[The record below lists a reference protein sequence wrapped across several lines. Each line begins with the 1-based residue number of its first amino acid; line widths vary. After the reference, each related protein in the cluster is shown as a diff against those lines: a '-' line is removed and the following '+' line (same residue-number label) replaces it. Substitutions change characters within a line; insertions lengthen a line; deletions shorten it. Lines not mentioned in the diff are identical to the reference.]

1 MADRSASMA
10 ELMPLRVPHGHY
22 DVAILGGGLAG
33 LSLALQLK
41 RQRPESR
48 ILLLDKRT
56 EPARLAA
63 FKVGESSVEIG
74 AHYYRDIVGV
84 RDHLEEKQ
92 LRKLGLRFFLPAQGN
107 SDITKR
113 VEFCTPAHHTAYT
126 HQIDRGLFENELFNR
141 CFAEGIDAFRG
152 FRVQDVELGDEK
164 HTVTASHEA
173 GDVTVTARWVSDAT
187 GRGNFLRRKLDI
199 GTDTAHNINAAW
211 FRLAGGLDW
220 EQEWSDDEEWVDRMP
235 ERGQRLYSTTHL
247 IDDGY
252 WLWLIQLA
260 TGPISIGICADPRFH
275 PFERINSFD
284 AFLDWMRE
292 HEPQLAQSVENRQGD
307 VLDFLRI
314 ENFSYASD
322 RLMSG
327 KDRWTLHGE
336 AVGFI
341 DALYSPG
348 SDFIA
353 YTNTFGG
360 QVINADLDGT
370 VDDIEE
376 YADFYNDFFFKLF
389 NATLHLYTD
398 KYQLFGNPQVFVL
411 KAVFDSF
418 NYFATLGS
426 PFLHGRMRER
436 EDIERLVAMYQE
448 SLIPMVER
456 MQQFFMDWNE
466 LERTH
471 YEGVSV
477 LSKQFEPYIRAQ
489 ESMSLPAEG
498 DQLFERAAELVEN
511 VKALSVWMFH
521 KAAKNLP
528 DPPDEDQP
536 INPLAISLNPD
547 RWEEDGLF
555 SDDGIT
561 LAQAREK
568 LAGIEEMDLE
578 ARGAVVA
585 G

>member
-1 MADRSASMA
+1 MADRSASSL
-10 ELMPLRVPHGHY
+10 EIMPLRVPNGHY
-22 DVAILGGGLAG
+22 DVCVLGGGLAG
-33 LSLALQLK
+33 LTLALQLK
-41 RQRPESR
+41 RQRPETK
-48 ILLLDKRT
+48 ILLLEKRAD
-56 EPARLAA
+56 PARHAA

-74 AHYYRDIVGV
+74 AHYYREVVGV
-84 RDHLEEKQ
+84 KDHLEEAQ
-92 LRKLGLRFFLPAQGN
+92 LRKLGLRFFLPAGGN
-107 SDITKR
+107 EDITKR

-126 HQIDRGLFENELFNR
+126 HQIDRGLFENELFDR
-141 CFAEGIDAFRG
+141 CLAAGIDAFRG
-152 FRVQDVELGDEK
+152 FRIQDVELGDEK
-164 HTVTASHEA
+164 HTITASHEA

-199 GTDTAHNINAAW
+199 GTETPHNINAAW

-220 EQEWSDDEEWVDRMP
+220 EGWADDEEWLDRMP
-235 ERGQRLYSTTHL
+235 ERGNRLYSTTHL

-260 TGPISIGICADPRFH
+260 TGPISIGVCADPRLH
-275 PFERINSFD
+275 PFERINSFE

-292 HEPQLAQSVENRQGD
+292 HEPQLARAVEGRQD
-307 VLDFLRI
+307 EVLDFLRV
-314 ENFSYASD
+314 ENFSYASE
-322 RLMSG
+322 RLLSG
-327 KDRWTLHGE
+327 KERWTLHGE

-389 NATLHLYTD
+389 NTTIQLYND
-398 KYQLFGNPQVFVL
+398 RYKLFGNPQVMVL
-411 KAVFDSF
+411 KVVFDSF

-436 EDIERLVAMYQE
+436 EDIERLLALYQE
-448 SLIPMVER
+448 SLIPLVHR
-456 MQQFFMDWNE
+456 MQQFFSDWDE
-466 LERTH
+466 LERKPH
-471 YEGVSV
+471 EGVSV
-477 LSKQFEPYIRAQ
+477 LSKEFEPYIKAQ

-498 DQLFERAAELVEN
+498 DELFERAQELVEH
-511 VKALSVWMFH
+511 VKALSVWIFH
-521 KAAKNLP
+521 KAAKSLP
-528 DPPDEDQP
+528 DPPDEDAA
-536 INPLAISLNPD
+536 INPLAISLQPE
-547 RWEEDGLF
+547 RWQEDGLF

-561 LAQAREK
+561 LAQAREV
-568 LAGIEEMDLE
+568 LTGIEEMDLE
-578 ARGAVVA
+578 ARGAVLA

>member
-1 MADRSASMA
+1 MDDRSASIP
-10 ELMPLRVPHGHY
+10 EFMPLRVPEGHY

-41 RQRPESR
+41 RQRPETK
-48 ILLLDKRT
+48 ILLLEKRA

-74 AHYYRDIVGV
+74 AHYYREVVGM
-84 RDHLEEKQ
+84 RDHLEDAQ
-92 LRKLGLRFFLPAQGN
+92 LRKLGLRFFLPAGGN
-107 SDITKR
+107 TDITKR
-113 VEFCTPAHHTAYT
+113 VEFCTPAHHTAFT

-141 CFAEGIDAFRG
+141 CLTEGVDAFRG
-152 FRVQDVELGDEK
+152 FRIQDVELGDEK
-164 HTVTASHEA
+164 HKITASHEA
-173 GDVTVTARWVSDAT
+173 GEVTVTARWVSDAT
-187 GRGNFLRRKLDI
+187 GRGNFMRRKLGI
-199 GTDTAHNINAAW
+199 GTDTPHNINAAW

-220 EQEWSDDEEWVDRMP
+220 ESWSDDEEWLDRMP
-235 ERGQRLYSTTHL
+235 ERGNRLYSTTHL

-260 TGPISIGICADPRFH
+260 TGPISIGVCADPRLH
-275 PFERINSFD
+275 PFDRINSFD

-292 HEPQLAQSVENRQGD
+292 HEPQLAQAVEGRQGD

-314 ENFSYASD
+314 ENFSYSSD

-360 QVINADLDGT
+360 QVIFADLDGT

-389 NATLHLYTD
+389 NTTIELYND
-398 KYQLFGNPQVFVL
+398 RYYLFGNPQVMVL
-411 KAVFDSF
+411 KVVFDSF

-426 PFLHGRMRER
+426 PFLHGRMRKR
-436 EDIERLVAMYQE
+436 EDIERLVALYQE
-448 SLIPMVER
+448 SLIPLVER
-456 MQQFFMDWNE
+456 MQPFFSDWNE

-489 ESMSLPAEG
+489 EGMSLPLEG
-498 DQLFERAAELVEN
+498 DAMFEWAREKVEH

-528 DPPDEDQP
+528 DPPDEDAA
-536 INPLAISLNPD
+536 INPLAISLQPET
-547 RWEEDGLF
+547 WERDGLF

-561 LAQAREK
+561 LAQAREV
-568 LAGIEEMDLE
+568 LTGIEEMDLE

>member
-1 MADRSASMA
+1 MMADRSASIP
-10 ELMPLRVPHGHY
+10 EFMPLRVPRGHY
-22 DVAILGGGLAG
+22 DVAVLGGGLAG
-33 LSLALQLK
+33 LSFALQMK
-41 RQRPESR
+41 RQRPESK
-48 ILLLDKRT
+48 ILLLDKRA

-74 AHYYRDIVGV
+74 AHYYRDIVGM

-92 LRKLGLRFFLPAQGN
+92 LRKLGLRFFLPAGGN
-107 SDITKR
+107 TDITKR

-126 HQIDRGLFENELFNR
+126 HQIDRGLFENEMFNR
-141 CFAEGIDAFRG
+141 CLAEGVDAFRG
-152 FRVQDVELGDEK
+152 FRVQDVEFGDEK
-164 HTVTASHEA
+164 HTVTATHEA
-173 GDVTVTARWVSDAT
+173 GEVTVTARWVSDAT
-187 GRGNFLRRKLDI
+187 GRANFLRRKLDI
-199 GTDTAHNINAAW
+199 GTETPHKINAAW

-220 EQEWSDDEEWVDRMP
+220 EQWSDDEEWLERMP
-235 ERGQRLYSTTHL
+235 ERGLRLYSTTHL

-260 TGPISIGICADPRFH
+260 TGPISIGVCADPRLH

-292 HEPQLAQSVENRQGD
+292 HEPQLAAAVEGRQGD
-307 VLDFLRI
+307 ILDFLRV
-314 ENFSYASD
+314 EDFSYASE

-327 KDRWTLHGE
+327 TDRWTLHGE

-360 QVINADLDGT
+360 QVINADLDGS
-370 VDDIEE
+370 VEDIAE
-376 YADFYNDFFFKLF
+376 YADFYDDFFFKLF
-389 NATLHLYTD
+389 NTTIELYHD
-398 KYQLFGNPQVFVL
+398 KYQLFGNPQVMIL
-411 KAVFDSF
+411 KFVFDSF
-418 NYFATLGS
+418 NYFATLGG

-436 EDIERLVAMYQE
+436 EDIERLVALYQQ
-448 SLIPMVER
+448 SLIPLVGR
-456 MQQFFMDWNE
+456 MQQFFIDWNA

-489 ESMSLPAEG
+489 EEMSLPAEG
-498 DQLFERAAELVEN
+498 EALFERAQEKVEH
-511 VKALSVWMFH
+511 VMALSVWMFH

-528 DPPDEDQP
+528 DPPDESQP
-536 INPLAISLNPD
+536 INPLAISLQPE
-547 RWEEDGLF
+547 RWEQDGLF

-561 LAQAREK
+561 LAQAREM
-568 LAGIEEMDLE
+568 LTGVEEMDLS
-578 ARGAVVA
+578 ARGATVT